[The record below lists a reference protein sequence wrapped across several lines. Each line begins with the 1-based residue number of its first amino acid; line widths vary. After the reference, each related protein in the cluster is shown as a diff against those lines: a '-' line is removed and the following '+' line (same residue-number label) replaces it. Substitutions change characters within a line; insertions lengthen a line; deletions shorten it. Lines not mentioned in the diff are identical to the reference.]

1 MRTTRAG
8 ANIRGWTTTI
18 YKTRRDLPGSYITT
32 FFYYSQLLFMRSF
45 QRTRYVQRRSYRV
58 FLMMPSFSGYFW
70 AYESPLRLK
79 PANKVK
85 TEVTSPHYAKGSVR
99 PMLPY
104 VTTLCLKSFPSL
116 LIPGTTS
123 LPKDIVAYL
132 DFRCLYFF
140 RVQKS
145 IELDTF
151 IPARENIL
159 ELVLWIWISV
169 VIFNG
174 RKAYAIIEHD
184 VFLLKV

>member
-1 MRTTRAG
+1 MRTTRVG

-18 YKTRRDLPGSYITT
+18 YKTRRDLPGSYIAK
-32 FFYYSQLLFMRSF
+32 FSHYSRLLLMWNF
-45 QRTRYVQRRSYRV
+45 QRARYVQRRSHRV

-104 VTTLCLKSFPSL
+104 VTTLCLKSFPSW
-116 LIPGTTS
+116 LIPGTPS
-123 LPKDIVAYL
+123 LPKDVVAYL
-132 DFRCLYFF
+132 DLWCLHFF

-145 IELDTF
+145 MEL
-151 IPARENIL
+151 IL
-159 ELVLWIWISV
+159 SV
-169 VIFNG
+169 APE
-174 RKAYAIIEHD
+174 KAD
-184 VFLLKV
+184 